1 MNDPQTRVTL
11 MNKMSV
17 NAAAASF
24 HAAVADA
31 SDTALAF
38 IEDLRQPTD
47 ASRRA
52 PGSQPPHMRT
62 P

>member
-38 IEDLRQPTD
+38 IEDLRQPNG
-47 ASRRA
+47 SR
-52 PGSQPPHMRT
+52 PMP
-62 P
+62 